1 MPKLYKLEVGDKLSQ
16 KVFTKSQAK
25 EVIKKYETKKVKAEM
40 VLVCDNAVVHSLEG
54 NGDIAFFQCLT
65 WNTENFFSSDRIN
78 RQER

>member
-1 MPKLYKLEVGDKLSQ
+1 MKQKKLRL
-16 KVFTKSQAK
+16 
-25 EVIKKYETKKVKAEM
+25 EM

-78 RQER
+78 KKNITLFFLFLCGQVHDIAEK